1 MPDYNKGCI
10 YKIKHQ
16 LDYNDENIYIGS
28 TCNFIRRR
36 CQHKSASS
44 NPNDEKNNNNQLY
57 QYIRENGGWEQ
68 FIMVELHKF
77 PCKDKSELS
86 AEERRVIDELKSK
99 LNFSIP
105 GRTQKEWYEDN
116 KEKRLEYAKNYRENN
131 KEKMTEYLKEY
142 YEVNK
147 EKLTE
152 QMKEYRINN
161 KEKNVKVS
169 CDKCGCNVS
178 RKDGLTRHKKSQK
191 CINFK
196 PE

>member
-36 CQHKSASS
+36 CMHKSVCY
-44 NPNDEKNNNNQLY
+44 NPNDRKYNYKLY
-57 QYIRENGGWEQ
+57 QYIRENGGWDNFVMLE
-68 FIMVELHKF
+68 IEKF
-77 PCKDKSELS
+77 PCKDKPELC

-99 LNFSIP
+99 LNCNVP
-105 GRTQKEWYEDN
+105 GRTGKEYREDN
-116 KEKRLEYAKNYRENN
+116 KEKLAEYDKMKYENNKEKIAEHQKEYRENN
-131 KEKMTEYLKEY
+131 KEKIAEHQKEY
-142 YEVNK
+142 YESNK
-147 EKLTE
+147 EKKL
-152 QMKEYRINN
+152 
-161 KEKNVKVS
+161 EKIQ
-169 CDKCGCNVS
+169 CDKCGFEVSKCN
-178 RKDGLTRHKKSQK
+178 LTKHKKTQK